1 MCVCTLSYRNL
12 GFKTG
17 LKTRATNHFHKPTR
31 RGTREKTSDPQCVCV
46 CLKGGTSSSCGS
58 TRPCRLWP
66 STCPVVFS
74 SLSCSNVSLFWSID
88 LATDSSLPSDELCC
102 LSCQPQMQNAQQTCT
117 PPIRLSRTDRGG
129 GGPLSFFFG
138 DLFFLYFLFCGT
150 QILAT
155 VGHNR

>member
-1 MCVCTLSYRNL
+1 M
-12 GFKTG
+12 
-17 LKTRATNHFHKPTR
+17 
-31 RGTREKTSDPQCVCV
+31 CVCV

-58 TRPCRLWP
+58 TRLCRLWP

-88 LATDSSLPSDELCC
+88 LASDSSLPSDELCC

-129 GGPLSFFFG
+129 SSLLFFW
-138 DLFFLYFLFCGT
+138 DLFFLYLFIFFSYLGYANIGNRGT
-150 QILAT
+150 QQIRMRGQLLRLRVEEVLRERPFYSGA
-155 VGHNR
+155 HR